1 MERSTDPFQQE
12 HDPGTKRLQERI
24 RHLVEAHY
32 SLGQIAV
39 HLTGQQ
45 PTGAWRTR
53 LISRRDWAAWTEDGL
68 PDPEIEQF
76 YSFVSRYPIVAET
89 GQRSRQERKKTKAKT
104 KRKHVPL
111 PEAKQRRF
119 HPKYLLLPLFF
130 LLGVFGTYLFDR
142 YDGVEKLQ
150 TIATS
155 TPEQSET
162 EKPAVTEE
170 SEEAPAAEPETT
182 PVIYITA
189 TNAQIFSDAEQT
201 TALYEAD
208 FGDRYTLVKEEGDVL
223 ELTLPNGQAGFIA
236 KSATTDTLEA
246 KATTDSAILD
256 FVSERLD
263 TSWTDVPVE
272 SWFGKSKAELAESLG
287 APGKELKDSLHTY
300 LFYGNHFFIL
310 KDDKVIAIDWTN
322 VSLPEESYRSLE
334 LQLDLPQGK
343 YTSSDKYA
351 MQVIGSNR
359 VRIAEI
365 E

>member
-1 MERSTDPFQQE
+1 MERSIDPFRKE

-39 HLTGQQ
+39 HLTGQH

-53 LISRRDWAAWTEDGL
+53 LISPRDWTAWTEAGL

-76 YSFVSRYPIVAET
+76 YSFVSRYPIMAET
-89 GQRSRQERKKTKAKT
+89 GQRSRQERKKPKTKAKHT
-104 KRKHVPL
+104 PL

-130 LLGVFGTYLFDR
+130 LFGVFGTYLFDR
-142 YDGVEKLQ
+142 YDGAEKIQ

-155 TPEQSET
+155 TSEQTAT
-162 EKPAVTEE
+162 EKPAAPEE
-170 SEEAPAAEPETT
+170 TKETPAAEPETT

-189 TNAQIFSDAEQT
+189 TSTQLFSDAQQT

-208 FGDRYTLVKEEGDVL
+208 FGDRYTLVKEDGDVL
-223 ELTLPNGQAGFIA
+223 ELTLPNGQAGFVA

-246 KATTDSAILD
+246 EAVTDSAILD

-263 TSWTDVPVE
+263 TAWTDVPFE
-272 SWFGKSKAELAESLG
+272 SWFGKSKAELTESLG
-287 APGKELKDSLHTY
+287 APGKELQDSLHTY
-300 LFYGNHFFIL
+300 LFYGDHFFIL
-310 KDDKVIAIDWTN
+310 EDDKTIAIDWTN
-322 VSLPEESYRSLE
+322 VSLPADAYQSLDM
-334 LQLDLPQGK
+334 QLDLPEGK

-351 MQVIGSNR
+351 MQVIGTDR
-359 VRIAEI
+359 VRIAEL